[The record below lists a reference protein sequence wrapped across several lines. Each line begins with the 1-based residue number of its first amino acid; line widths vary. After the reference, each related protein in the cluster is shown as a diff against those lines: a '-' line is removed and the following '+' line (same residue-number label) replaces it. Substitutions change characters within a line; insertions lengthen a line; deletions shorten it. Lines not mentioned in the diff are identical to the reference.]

1 MPRASRVT
9 AGCTA
14 AHDRDGLR
22 RTLAAMSDDDD
33 APSAA
38 AAATPKASRG
48 WSEQDR
54 RTLIIAVVGGL
65 AANLGTV
72 ILVGAAIALVHLNTA
87 EGAKDSA
94 LLTGTLVFIAFG
106 LCMVALGAVARHL
119 HVLSTFSGW
128 SMIWT
133 GWLMVL
139 LAVMIL
145 IGLAAGVK

>member
-1 MPRASRVT
+1 MT
-9 AGCTA
+9 
-14 AHDRDGLR
+14 LR
-22 RTLAAMSDDDD
+22 RTLAAMSDDHDTL
-33 APSAA
+33 PAA
-38 AAATPKASRG
+38 AAAAPKASKG

-72 ILVGAAIALVHLNTA
+72 ILVGAAIALVHLNRA

-94 LLTGTLVFIAFG
+94 LLAGTLVFIAFG
-106 LCMVALGAVARHL
+106 LCMVALGAVLRHV
-119 HVLSTFSGW
+119 HVLSAFSGW

-133 GWLMVL
+133 GWLMIL